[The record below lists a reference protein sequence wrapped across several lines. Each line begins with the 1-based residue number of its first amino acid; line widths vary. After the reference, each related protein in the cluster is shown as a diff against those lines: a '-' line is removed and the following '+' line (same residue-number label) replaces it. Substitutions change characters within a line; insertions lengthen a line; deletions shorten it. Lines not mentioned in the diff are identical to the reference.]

1 MAFTGLKAAGGS
13 WGGQTPSGT
22 IGDQRFGQNKLF
34 EPEKTSGLGWPS
46 PASRLMEGPGGA
58 RHHQGPSGINALVKT
73 NCLSRKKFPA
83 LDGLHRPQGCW
94 RVLGGGQ
101 TPSGTIRDQRFG
113 QNEPFEPEKISDL
126 GWPSPASRPL
136 EGPGG
141 PDNIRDHGGSTLWSK
156 RTV

>member
-13 WGGQTPSGT
+13 WGARHHQGPSGINALVKTNRLSRKKLPALVGLHRPQGRWRVLGGQTPSGT

-83 LDGLHRPQGCW
+83 LDGLHRPQGRW
-94 RVLGGGQ
+94 RVQGGQ
-101 TPSGTIRDQRFG
+101 TPVKTQ
-113 QNEPFEPEKISDL
+113 
-126 GWPSPASRPL
+126 
-136 EGPGG
+136 
-141 PDNIRDHGGSTLWSK
+141 
-156 RTV
+156 